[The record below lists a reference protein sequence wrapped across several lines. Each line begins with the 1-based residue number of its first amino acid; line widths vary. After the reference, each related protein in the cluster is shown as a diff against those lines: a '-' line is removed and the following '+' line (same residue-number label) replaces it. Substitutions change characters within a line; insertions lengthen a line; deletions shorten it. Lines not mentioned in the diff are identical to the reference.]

1 MTNLSTT
8 YLGLSLRNPLIV
20 GSSGLTHNLDN
31 LLTIEDKG
39 AGAVVLKSLFEEQIK
54 QEIRKVFS
62 FEDMQ
67 GAYTEA
73 DDYIR
78 NYSRQQTITDYLEL
92 IQNAKSRVSM
102 PIIASIN
109 CISAH
114 EWPAFAQEI
123 EKAGADAL
131 ELNVFVLPSDIDKP
145 GAEYEAIYFDVI
157 ANVKKLI
164 NIPIALKISYQ
175 FSGMAELIKRLSWTE
190 VDGFVLFNRFFNP
203 DIDIDKFAVKPGNLY
218 STPEEISISL
228 RWIAILADRIQADL
242 CASTGIHNGE
252 GAIKQLL
259 AGAKAVQ
266 VCSTLYKNGFDRIPV
281 ILNDINLWM
290 EKQSFENVSD
300 FRGKMS
306 FKKTENPSVYQR
318 VQFMKHFSGIE

>member
-8 YLGLSLRNPLIV
+8 YLGLSLRNPLII
-20 GSSGLTHNLDN
+20 GSSGLTRNLDN

-78 NYSRQQTITDYLEL
+78 NYSRQQTLTEYLEL
-92 IQNAKSRVSM
+92 IQNAKSRLAM
-102 PIIASIN
+102 PVIASIN

-145 GAEYEAIYFDVI
+145 GSEYEAIYFDVI
-157 ANVKKLI
+157 STVKKLI
-164 NIPIALKISYQ
+164 NIPVSLKISYQ

-203 DIDIDKFAVKPGNLY
+203 DIDIDKFTVKPGNLY

-242 CASTGIHNGE
+242 CASTGVHNGE
-252 GAIKQLL
+252 GVVKQLL

-266 VCSTLYKNGFDRIPV
+266 ICSTLYKHGFDRIPV
-281 ILNDINLWM
+281 ILDDVKFWM
-290 EKQSFENVSD
+290 EKHNFENVSD
-300 FRGKMS
+300 YRGKLS

>member
-20 GSSGLTHNLDN
+20 GSSGLTRNLDN
-31 LLTIEDKG
+31 LMTIEDKG

-54 QEIRKVFS
+54 QDIRKVFS
-62 FEDMQ
+62 FDDMQ

-78 NYSRQQTITDYLEL
+78 NYSRQQTLTEYLEL
-92 IQNAKSRVSM
+92 IQNAKSRLSM
-102 PIIASIN
+102 PVIASIN

-145 GAEYEAIYFDVI
+145 GSEYEMLYFDI
-157 ANVKKLI
+157 ISTVKKLI

-203 DIDIDKFAVKPGNLY
+203 DIDIDKFVVKPGSLY
-218 STPEEISISL
+218 SSPEEISISL

-242 CASTGIHNGE
+242 CASTGVHSGE
-252 GAIKQLL
+252 GVVKQLL

-266 VCSTLYKNGFDRIPV
+266 ICSTLYKHGFDRIPV
-281 ILNDINLWM
+281 ILDDLKLWM
-290 EKQSFENVSD
+290 EKHEFQNISD
-300 FRGKMS
+300 FRGKLS

>member
-20 GSSGLTHNLDN
+20 GSSGLTRNLDN

-78 NYSRQQTITDYLEL
+78 NYSRQQTISEYLEL
-92 IQNAKSRVSM
+92 IQNAKSRLSM
-102 PIIASIN
+102 PVIASIN
-109 CISAH
+109 CISAQ

-145 GAEYEAIYFDVI
+145 GAEYEAIYFDII

-164 NIPIALKISYQ
+164 NIPVSLKISYQ

-203 DIDIDKFAVKPGNLY
+203 DIDIDRFVVKPGNLY

-242 CASTGIHNGE
+242 CASTGVHTGE
-252 GAIKQLL
+252 GIVKQLL

-266 VCSTLYKNGFDRIPV
+266 ICSTLYKHGFDRIPTM
-281 ILNDINLWM
+281 LDDLKFWM
-290 EKQSFENVSD
+290 EKHDFESISD
-300 FRGKMS
+300 FRGKLS